1 MRCVEPDTV
10 FLTDNSKELKRIMK
24 DIKGLTR
31 IQRKHCEKIYDF
43 CFDYIKEK
51 HFPPSYKEIAAGT
64 HLKSSASVKYYLEK
78 MALSGM
84 VTFDPVSSRS
94 IVLKG
99 CEYSIQKKMDIGRDE
114 TDSDSSDANV
124 YSDKD
129 NINKA

>member
-1 MRCVEPDTV
+1 
-10 FLTDNSKELKRIMK
+10 MK

-31 IQRKHCEKIYDF
+31 IQRKHCERIYDF

-78 MALSGM
+78 MALTGM

-99 CEYSIQKKMDIGRDE
+99 CEYSIQKKMNIDRNG
-114 TDSDSSDANV
+114 TDSDNSNANV
-124 YSDKD
+124 CNDKD
-129 NINKA
+129 NTNKV

>member
-1 MRCVEPDTV
+1 
-10 FLTDNSKELKRIMK
+10 MK

-78 MALSGM
+78 MALAGM

-99 CEYSIQKKMDIGRDE
+99 CEYSIKKKMDVG
-114 TDSDSSDANV
+114 
-124 YSDKD
+124 SDKKEND
-129 NINKA
+129 STSAENDKDTVNKA